1 MHSALDPELEHVNLR
16 GIGPYDVG
24 LGWWWWWWSCFLIFE
39 CGVNI
44 VIDDI

>member
-1 MHSALDPELEHVNLR
+1 MGTSARDADLEHVNLG

-24 LGWWWWWWSCFLIFE
+24 LGWWWCLSCFLIFE